1 MTSHCQNI
9 YLFSSC
15 REIKSLVKKD
25 ELDKTSSDSWMLPRE
40 GITLFGPF
48 LDKQSMIFRELSLNE
63 HTISFTIQNF
73 KHRAIWVGNFKR
85 V

>member
-9 YLFSSC
+9 HLFPSC

-25 ELDKTSSDSWMLPRE
+25 ELVKIPSDSWMLPRE

-48 LDKQSMIFRELSLNE
+48 FE
-63 HTISFTIQNF
+63 
-73 KHRAIWVGNFKR
+73 
-85 V
+85 

>member
-48 LDKQSMIFRELSLNE
+48 FFRELGINE

-73 KHRAIWVGNFKR
+73 KHLAIWVGNFKR